1 MMENML
7 VPTKLVRPHAQLQ
20 TTAFLINQQIALQT
34 RKHILLANFETSQIN
49 GNVSLVLPAILAL
62 TK

>member
-7 VPTKLVRPHAQLQ
+7 VQTKLVRPHAQLQ

-34 RKHILLANFETSQIN
+34 RKPLLLAKFETSQIN